1 MLRTCR
7 RNLNLFDC
15 YVTHALMY
23 HYSALSEIVHLKAVT
38 AANVLAMVN
47 IYSAI
52 IRCDDVIAISAS

>member
-1 MLRTCR
+1 
-7 RNLNLFDC
+7 
-15 YVTHALMY
+15 MY